1 MVNFSVFNELS
12 LPFSTDIN
20 IVDNFIEFFQLL
32 SVMKSKG
39 LNTLRLSQNL
49 KNYNVLENVS
59 FQQFIGQQNDLE
71 FKRRIISLLM
81 NNGIILIDSPIIK
94 DEDKNEHDI
103 IKNCEYLHDKRITA
117 GGLACCDIWNT
128 IAVSFNSDIQW
139 DTDSIILNKQS
150 LSDDGELVQHDIE
163 IKHASKS
170 GHLETHQQFFKKLEE
185 ETKLSITQET
195 FWEQKN
201 KYFPDIIVFCP
212 EIESQ
217 IKKLDKLVFQQ
228 AISILRDVETQ
239 QKSMTDFNHSGEST
253 TIHNNDFLKK
263 LREFTINGNKV
274 FFEQHIKSFPNAYRM
289 YFLEQDGHIYIGY
302 IGKHLKGKKDK

>member
-20 IVDNFIEFFQLL
+20 IVDNFIEFFKLL
-32 SVMKSKG
+32 SVMKNKG
-39 LNTLRLSQNL
+39 LNTLRLSQDL
-49 KNYNVLENVS
+49 KNYEVLENVS
-59 FQQFIGQQNDLE
+59 FQQFIGQQNDIE

-81 NNGIILIDSPIIK
+81 NNGVVLIDSPIIK
-94 DEDKNEHDI
+94 DDDTDEQEI
-103 IKNCEYLHDKRITA
+103 IKSCEYLYDEKTTD

-128 IAVSFNSDIQW
+128 VAVSFNSHIQW
-139 DTDSIILNKQS
+139 DIDHIVLNKQS
-150 LSDDGELVQHDIE
+150 LSDDGELVQYEIN

-170 GHLETHQQFFKKLEE
+170 EHLETHQQFFNHLEE
-185 ETKLSITQET
+185 EIKLCITQDI
-195 FWEQKN
+195 FWEQSK
-201 KYFPDIIVFCP
+201 KYFPNIIIFCP

-228 AISILRDVETQ
+228 AMSILRDVETQ
-239 QKSMTDFNHSGEST
+239 QKLITDFKHSGESP
-253 TIHNNDFLKK
+253 TIHKNDALKE

-289 YFLEQDGHIYIGY
+289 YFLEQDEHIYIGY

>member
-12 LPFSTDIN
+12 LPFSTEIN
-20 IVDNFIEFFQLL
+20 IVDNFIEFFKLL
-32 SVMKSKG
+32 SAMKHKG
-39 LNTLRLSQNL
+39 LNTLRLSQDL
-49 KNYNVLENVS
+49 KNYEVLENVS
-59 FQQFIGQQNDLE
+59 FQQFIGQQHDIE

-81 NNGIILIDSPIIK
+81 NNGVVLINSPIIK
-94 DEDKNEHDI
+94 DEDTDEHEI
-103 IKNCEYLHDKRITA
+103 IKSCEYRYDEQTTG

-128 IAVSFNSDIQW
+128 VAVSFNSHIQW
-139 DTDSIILNKQS
+139 DIDHIVLNKQS
-150 LSDDGELVQHDIE
+150 LSDNGELVQDEIN

-170 GHLETHQQFFKKLEE
+170 EHLEAHQQFFNHLAEEIKLN
-185 ETKLSITQET
+185 ITQEL

-201 KYFPDIIVFCP
+201 KYFPNIIVFCP

-228 AISILRDVETQ
+228 AMSILRDVETQ
-239 QKSMTDFNHSGEST
+239 QKLITDFNHSGEST
-253 TIHNNDFLKK
+253 SIHNNDDLKK

-289 YFLEQDGHIYIGY
+289 YFLEQDEHIYVGY
-302 IGKHLKGKKDK
+302 IGKHLKGNKDK